1 MNYRYRSYRFCAS
14 KLEQYFRVIDGK
26 KIGRGAG
33 KKDSITLEPHIR
45 IPHVLNI

>member
-1 MNYRYRSYRFCAS
+1 MSNIFELLMA
-14 KLEQYFRVIDGK
+14 E

-33 KKDSITLEPHIR
+33 KKDIITLEPHIR